1 MYSNIAG
8 RVFIRIPYVSSASS
22 FGLWVMEYGILMI
35 CYSAGG
41 QYHWVAGKSYHTIFA
56 EFITDVQQL
65 VSIISIGRLYNSNR
79 IVSWE
84 RWMPILSWITGW
96 ANVSGWVKCASYPHS
111 YKANRSGRLGCYW
124 WTAGQRTSHWRYF
137 LYAPSKSFYL
147 LKTSHD

>member
-1 MYSNIAG
+1 
-8 RVFIRIPYVSSASS
+8 
-22 FGLWVMEYGILMI
+22 MEYGILMI

-96 ANVSGWVKCASYPHS
+96 ANVSGWVSDTRLDYYLKIWLMVQVALVATGGLLGSELVLGVISLMHPVCHS
-111 YKANRSGRLGCYW
+111 PIHA
-124 WTAGQRTSHWRYF
+124 
-137 LYAPSKSFYL
+137 
-147 LKTSHD
+147 